1 LKLRSI
7 IEQSRDGIMLTDEGG
22 VIIEY
27 NKGAEA
33 IFGLSRD
40 KVIGMY
46 IWDFQAL
53 DDISLHNN
61 PDRFAKVKSMILEA
75 LKTGLLTGA
84 SHLRETSI
92 TCPDST
98 LKTIQVSNFLI
109 KTEKGCMICGIIRD
123 ITEQKHSE
131 QAIRDS
137 EEKLRSVIEQSLDG
151 IMLVDNAGTIIEFSK
166 GVEHITGMNA
176 KNIIGKKLWE
186 TEFVPFVSGEYNSN
200 YRTEAGINNLK
211 KFILEYVKTGI
222 SPFGVTSFELTFIR
236 PDKEKRVVLLNYS
249 PIRSEKGNM
258 ICMIARDI
266 TERKREEEELH
277 KAEET
282 YRSLVELINDGVWE
296 VDRNLVVTYV
306 NPQIYTK
313 LGLRE
318 EDIVGKGLMDI
329 LSPKETELFSKNIM
343 PILATRKPFKRVVL
357 SFVRGNHREITAEVT
372 GIPIIDEKGEYQG
385 YRGVARDVTDRQLQK
400 AD

>member
-1 LKLRSI
+1 MLLEVLK
-7 IEQSRDGIMLTDEGG
+7 
-22 VIIEY
+22 
-27 NKGAEA
+27 K
-33 IFGLSRD
+33 
-40 KVIGMY
+40 
-46 IWDFQAL
+46 
-53 DDISLHNN
+53 
-61 PDRFAKVKSMILEA
+61 
-75 LKTGLLTGA
+75 GLLTGA

-92 TCPDST
+92 VYLDTT

-109 KTEKGCMICGIIRD
+109 KTEKGYMICGIIRD
-123 ITEQKHSE
+123 ITEQKLSE

-137 EEKLRSVIEQSLDG
+137 EEKFRSVIEQSLDG
-151 IMLVDNAGTIIEFSK
+151 IMLIDKEGTIIEFSK

-176 KNIIGKKLWE
+176 NNTIGKKLWE
-186 TEFVPFVSGEYNSN
+186 TEFVTFISGEYNSN

-266 TERKREEEELH
+266 TERKGKEEELH

-306 NPQIYTK
+306 NPQLYGMLELK
-313 LGLRE
+313 QN
-318 EDIVGKGLMDI
+318 DIVGKSLMDI
-329 LSPKETELFSKNIM
+329 FLPESAQFFSKSIM
-343 PILATRKPFKRVVL
+343 PIIAERKPFKSIIL
-357 SFVRGNHREITAEVT
+357 EFVCGQHSEIMAEVS
-372 GIPIIDEKGEYQG
+372 GIPLFDENGLCRG
-385 YRGVARDVTDRQLQK
+385 YRGVASDVTHRGKHKTEGTIK
-400 AD
+400 ARF